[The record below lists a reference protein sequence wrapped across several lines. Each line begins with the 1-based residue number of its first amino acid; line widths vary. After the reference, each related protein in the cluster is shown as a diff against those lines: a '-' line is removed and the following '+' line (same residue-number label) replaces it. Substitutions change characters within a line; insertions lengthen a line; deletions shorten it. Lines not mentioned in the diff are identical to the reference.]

1 MTANQ
6 QAANAP
12 GAAAGGN
19 PQQAAAG
26 QRALAGVQPGGQNAN
41 AAVQQAVPVNGGA
54 PKGAAENEIPEELE
68 GFDQVIPEKARYV
81 LLDNQAVYI
90 GRYNPETVEV
100 ERDINGDRYSANLDD
115 VYRATN
121 KYWWPPKDAAA
132 WDKWFLSHGTPPKKY
147 GSSEGINANDRPLF
161 GAGSFNAASD
171 NDISVAQSATL
182 APALIVMLARTVIW
196 GMIEKYVEGQIL
208 GIVINAGGS
217 VTVKVLKNGK
227 EKLVNLSDELSKQ
240 VRSFVKT
247 AAKTDDDHANVA
259 VKKL

>member
-1 MTANQ
+1 M
-6 QAANAP
+6 
-12 GAAAGGN
+12 
-19 PQQAAAG
+19 
-26 QRALAGVQPGGQNAN
+26 
-41 AAVQQAVPVNGGA
+41 
-54 PKGAAENEIPEELE
+54 
-68 GFDQVIPEKARYV
+68 
-81 LLDNQAVYI
+81 
-90 GRYNPETVEV
+90 
-100 ERDINGDRYSANLDD
+100 
-115 VYRATN
+115 
-121 KYWWPPKDAAA
+121 
-132 WDKWFLSHGTPPKKY
+132 
-147 GSSEGINANDRPLF
+147 F